1 MKCEILLR
9 FFVSERKMFFKA
21 ETKCG
26 KTLQENGNAIFI
38 FRQKKMDWFPETVSN
53 ANQRPDASAEFVE
66 IMPFDGGGRAYTYR
80 VPAEFS
86 GKTALGS
93 LVKIPLGSRE
103 NFGIVWK
110 TGVVPAPAWAKKVRD
125 IAEICC
131 DVPVLTP
138 DTLKLCEWLAA
149 YYAAPLNSV
158 LQTVL
163 PGTVRRGVRPVT
175 EKYVSIARELS
186 PEELEKFRR
195 RAKKQAALYEF
206 LLGFKTEEATRLP
219 LPQKTRIFPEKKDSR
234 QELPNNAKNSL
245 PQHVPAESDKNVA
258 SPGILRSSLPF
269 SENVINALILSG
281 IAKETVSIKS
291 RLAYNDDFEGGARGN
306 TVAALP
312 PNLNAEQRA
321 ALDSISQSL
330 SEKKFRT
337 HLLHGVTGSGK
348 TEVYIGAVRSVL
360 ESGGSAIF
368 LVPEVA
374 LTPQTVERLRSRLSD
389 CATQIVV
396 WHSNLSAGERYDAW
410 MAMARGEARLLVGAR
425 SAIFAPLK
433 NLRLIVVD
441 EEHEP
446 SFKQGET
453 PFYHGRDVAVFRA
466 HLCNAVCVLGSA
478 TPSLESFYNARNGK
492 YLLNRISKRVD
503 DRAFPPMKIIDMRRE
518 ILHTSGQTTF
528 SRPLIDALRER
539 LERREQSILFLNR
552 RGYSRA
558 LICPDCG
565 HVITCPHCS
574 SALTYH
580 RAEELMRC
588 HLCDHVEPAASR
600 CPACG
605 SPKIRWRG
613 FGTQRAEEILKN
625 IFPDAVAV
633 RLDADTMSKKNEF
646 RKILSDFRAGKI
658 DILLGTQMI
667 AKGLDFP
674 KVTLAG
680 ILDADVSLHVPDFRA
695 AERTFQ
701 LLVQVA
707 GRAGRGTLEGEVLVQ
722 TFTPH
727 AAPIQF
733 AKRADFDEFLEDELE
748 RRKEFGYPPQRHV
761 IRHLFRGQNAELV
774 EETADRWADF
784 LEKHAPDLCEIRGPA
799 PCPTEKI
806 QDNYRFHIWYF
817 CDNVVRASSHL
828 LQLRNAFPWPQD
840 VIDLLDVDP
849 VDIG

>member
-1 MKCEILLR
+1 
-9 FFVSERKMFFKA
+9 
-21 ETKCG
+21 
-26 KTLQENGNAIFI
+26 
-38 FRQKKMDWFPETVSN
+38 MDWFPETVSSAPEG
-53 ANQRPDASAEFVE
+53 ANDGSAEFVGV
-66 IMPFDGGGRAYTYR
+66 MPFDGGGRAYTYR
-80 VPAEFS
+80 VPARFS

-93 LVKIPLGSRE
+93 LVKIPLGARV
-103 NFGIVWK
+103 NFGVVWK
-110 TGVVPAPAWAKKVRD
+110 TGVVPAAAWAKKVRD
-125 IAEICC
+125 IAELCC

-138 DTLKLCEWLAA
+138 DALKLCEWLAA

-158 LQTVL
+158 LLTIL
-163 PGTVRRGVRPVT
+163 PSTVRRGVRPVT
-175 EKYVSIARELS
+175 EKYISLARELS
-186 PEELEKFRR
+186 PDELEKLRR
-195 RAKKQAALYEF
+195 RAKKQAALYE
-206 LLGFKTEEATRLP
+206 LLLSSKHQASGIRQTSRTE
-219 LPQKTRIFPEKKDSR
+219 KSPEIR
-234 QELPNNAKNSL
+234 NSEFDIA
-245 PQHVPAESDKNVA
+245 QAA
-258 SPGILRSSLPF
+258 SPVLRNALPF
-269 SENVINALILSG
+269 SAAVIDALIFAG
-281 IAKETVSIKS
+281 VAKEEIAVKS

-306 TVAALP
+306 AVAALP
-312 PNLNAEQRA
+312 PVLNAEQRA

-374 LTPQTVERLRSRLSD
+374 LTPQTVGRLRSRLSD

-466 HLCNAVCVLGSA
+466 HLCGAVCVLGSA
-478 TPSLESFYNARNGK
+478 TPSLESFFNARNGK
-492 YLLNRISKRVD
+492 YLLNRITKRVD

-518 ILHTSGQTTF
+518 ILHASGQTTF
-528 SRPLIDALRER
+528 SRTLINALRER

-565 HVITCPHCS
+565 HVLTCPHCS

-580 RAEELMRC
+580 RTEELMRC

-646 RKILSDFRAGKI
+646 RKILGDFRAGKI

-674 KVTLAG
+674 RVTLVG
-680 ILDADVSLHVPDFRA
+680 ILDADLSLHVPDFRA
-695 AERTFQ
+695 SERTFQ

-707 GRAGRGTLEGEVLVQ
+707 GRAGRGDLEGEVLVQ

-748 RRKEFGYPPQRHV
+748 RRKEFGYPPLRHV

-774 EETADRWADF
+774 EETADRWAEF
-784 LEKHAPDLCEIRGPA
+784 LEQNAPDLCEIRGPA

-817 CDNVVRASSHL
+817 CDNVVRASSRL
-828 LQLRNAFPWPQD
+828 VQLRDAFPWPQD

-849 VDIG
+849 ADVN

>member
-1 MKCEILLR
+1 
-9 FFVSERKMFFKA
+9 
-21 ETKCG
+21 
-26 KTLQENGNAIFI
+26 
-38 FRQKKMDWFPETVSN
+38 MDWFPETVSIAPES
-53 ANQRPDASAEFVE
+53 ANDDSAEFVE
-66 IMPFDGGGRAYTYR
+66 VMPFDGGGRTYTYR
-80 VPAEFS
+80 VPAKFS
-86 GKTALGS
+86 GKTDLGS
-93 LVKIPLGSRE
+93 LVKIPLGARV
-103 NFGIVWK
+103 NFGVVWK
-110 TGVVPAPAWAKKVRD
+110 TGVIPAAAWAKKVRD
-125 IAEICC
+125 LAELCC

-138 DTLKLCEWLAA
+138 DALKLCEWLAA

-158 LQTVL
+158 LLTIL
-163 PGTVRRGVRPVT
+163 PSTVRHGVRPVT
-175 EKYVSIARELS
+175 EKYISLARELP
-186 PEELEKFRR
+186 PEALEKLRR
-195 RAKKQAALYEF
+195 RAKKQAALYE
-206 LLGFKTEEATRLP
+206 LLLSAKHQASGIRQTSREEKTSEGR
-219 LPQKTRIFPEKKDSR
+219 DSEFDIA
-234 QELPNNAKNSL
+234 QA
-245 PQHVPAESDKNVA
+245 A
-258 SPGILRSSLPF
+258 SPVKRSAIPF
-269 SENVINALILSG
+269 SAAVIDALIFAG
-281 IAKETVSIKS
+281 IAKEEIAVKS

-312 PNLNAEQRA
+312 PDLNAEQRA
-321 ALDSISQSL
+321 ALNSISQSL

-466 HLCNAVCVLGSA
+466 HLCGAVCVLGSA
-478 TPSLESFYNARNGK
+478 TPSLESFFNARNGK
-492 YLLNRISKRVD
+492 YLLNRITKRVD

-528 SRPLIDALRER
+528 SRTLINALRER

-565 HVITCPHCS
+565 HVLTCPHCS

-580 RAEELMRC
+580 RTEELMRC

-674 KVTLAG
+674 RVTLVG
-680 ILDADVSLHVPDFRA
+680 ILDADLSLHVPDFRA

-707 GRAGRGTLEGEVLVQ
+707 GRAGRGDLEGEVLVQ

-748 RRKEFGYPPQRHV
+748 RRKEFGYPPLRHV

-774 EETADRWADF
+774 EETADRWAEF
-784 LEKHAPDLCEIRGPA
+784 LEQNAPDLCEIRGPA

-817 CDNVVRASSHL
+817 CDNVVRASSRL
-828 LQLRNAFPWPQD
+828 VQLRDAFPWPQD

-849 VDIG
+849 ADVN

>member
-1 MKCEILLR
+1 
-9 FFVSERKMFFKA
+9 
-21 ETKCG
+21 
-26 KTLQENGNAIFI
+26 
-38 FRQKKMDWFPETVSN
+38 MDWFPETVSSAPEG
-53 ANQRPDASAEFVE
+53 ANDSSAEFVE
-66 IMPFDGGGRAYTYR
+66 VMPFDGGGRAYTYR
-80 VPAEFS
+80 VPAKFS
-86 GKTALGS
+86 GKTTLGS
-93 LVKIPLGSRE
+93 LVRIPLGARV
-103 NFGIVWK
+103 NFGVVWK
-110 TGVVPAPAWAKKVRD
+110 TGVVPASVWAKRVRD
-125 IAEICC
+125 IAELCC

-138 DTLKLCEWLAA
+138 DALKLCEWLAA

-158 LQTVL
+158 LLTIL
-163 PGTVRRGVRPVT
+163 PSTVRRGVRPVT
-175 EKYVSIARELS
+175 EKYISLARELS
-186 PEELEKFRR
+186 SDELEKLRR
-195 RAKKQAALYEF
+195 RAKKQVALYE
-206 LLGFKTEEATRLP
+206 LLLSAKTGEAPP
-219 LPQKTRIFPEKKDSR
+219 LSLPEKQTNTGKETSGEHLRSR
-234 QELPNNAKNSL
+234 G
-245 PQHVPAESDKNVA
+245 SDKRA
-258 SPGILRSSLPF
+258 SPVKRSEIPF
-269 SENVINALILSG
+269 SAAVIDALIFAG
-281 IAKETVSIKS
+281 VAKEEIAVKS

-306 TVAALP
+306 AVAALP
-312 PNLNAEQRA
+312 PVLNAEQRA

-374 LTPQTVERLRSRLSD
+374 LTPQTVERLRSRLAD
-389 CATQIVV
+389 CATQTVV

-410 MAMARGEARLLVGAR
+410 MAMARGDARLLVGAR

-466 HLCNAVCVLGSA
+466 HLCSAVCVLGSA
-478 TPSLESFYNARNGK
+478 TPSLESFFNARNGK
-492 YLLNRISKRVD
+492 YLLNRITKRVD

-518 ILHTSGQTTF
+518 ILHASGQTTF
-528 SRPLIDALRER
+528 SRTLIDALRKR

-565 HVITCPHCS
+565 HVLTCPHCS

-580 RAEELMRC
+580 RTEELMRC

-646 RKILSDFRAGKI
+646 RKILGDFRAGKI

-674 KVTLAG
+674 RVTLVG
-680 ILDADVSLHVPDFRA
+680 ILDADLSLHVPDFRA
-695 AERTFQ
+695 SERTFQ

-707 GRAGRGTLEGEVLVQ
+707 GRAGRGDLEGEVLVQ

-748 RRKEFGYPPQRHV
+748 RRKEFGYPPLRHV

-774 EETADRWADF
+774 EETADRWAEF
-784 LEKHAPDLCEIRGPA
+784 LEQNAPDLCEIRGPA

-817 CDNVVRASSHL
+817 CDNVVRASSRL
-828 LQLRNAFPWPQD
+828 VQLRHAFPWPQD

-849 VDIG
+849 ADVN

>member
-1 MKCEILLR
+1 
-9 FFVSERKMFFKA
+9 
-21 ETKCG
+21 
-26 KTLQENGNAIFI
+26 
-38 FRQKKMDWFPETVSN
+38 MDWFPETVSS
-53 ANQRPDASAEFVE
+53 AVQRPDSSAEFVE
-66 IMPFDGGGRAYTYR
+66 VMPFDGGGRAYTYR
-80 VPAEFS
+80 IPEKFS
-86 GKTALGS
+86 GKIAPGI

-103 NFGIVWK
+103 NLGVVWK
-110 TGVVPAPAWAKKVRD
+110 TSVVPAPAWVKKVRD

-138 DTLKLCEWLAA
+138 EVLKLCEWLSA
-149 YYAAPLNSV
+149 YYAAPINSV

-175 EKYVSIARELS
+175 EKYISIARKLS

-195 RAKKQAALYEF
+195 RAKKQAALYEY
-206 LLGFKTEEATRLP
+206 LSGNKP
-219 LPQKTRIFPEKKDSR
+219 
-234 QELPNNAKNSL
+234 
-245 PQHVPAESDKNVA
+245 V
-258 SPGILRSSLPF
+258 LRSSLPF

-281 IAKETVSIKS
+281 IAKQEITVKS
-291 RLAYNDDFEGGARGN
+291 RIAYDDDFEGSARGN
-306 TVAALP
+306 AIPALSP
-312 PNLNAEQRA
+312 ELNEEQLA
-321 ALDSISQSL
+321 ALDSILQSL
-330 SEKKFRT
+330 SGKKFRT

-348 TEVYIGAVRSVL
+348 TEVYIGAIRRVL
-360 ESGGSAIF
+360 NDGGSAIF

-425 SAIFAPLK
+425 SAIFAPMQ

-466 HLCNAVCVLGSA
+466 HLLNTVCVLGSA

-492 YLLNRISKRVD
+492 YLLNRITKRVD

-518 ILHTSGQTTF
+518 ILHASGQTTF
-528 SRPLIDALRER
+528 SRTLINALRER

-588 HLCDHVEPAASR
+588 HLCDHVEPAASH

-605 SPKIRWRG
+605 SAKIRRRG

-625 IFPDAVAV
+625 IFPDAVTV

-646 RKILSDFRAGKI
+646 RKILGNFRAGKI

-674 KVTLAG
+674 KVTLVG

-707 GRAGRGTLEGEVLVQ
+707 GRAGRGTLDGEVLVQ

-748 RRKEFGYPPQRHV
+748 RRKEFGYPPARHV

-774 EETADRWADF
+774 EETAARWAEF
-784 LEKHAPDLCEIRGPA
+784 LETRAPEFCEIRGPA

-817 CDNVVRASSHL
+817 CDNVVRASAQIM
-828 LQLRNAFPWPQD
+828 QLRATFPWPQD

-849 VDIG
+849 AETG

>member
-1 MKCEILLR
+1 MIAGKPCKVAGTR
-9 FFVSERKMFFKA
+9 FSFRKF
-21 ETKCG
+21 
-26 KTLQENGNAIFI
+26 
-38 FRQKKMDWFPETVSN
+38 MDWFPETVLVKT
-53 ANQRPDASAEFVE
+53 RDADAGSAEFVE
-66 IMPFDGGGRAYTYR
+66 VMPFDGGGRAYTYR
-80 VPAEFS
+80 VPAAFS
-86 GKTALGS
+86 EKLKLGS
-93 LVKIPLGSRE
+93 LVKVPLGARV
-103 NFGIVWK
+103 NFGVVWK
-110 TGVVPAPAWAKKVRD
+110 TGVVPASAWIKKVRD
-125 IAEICC
+125 IAELCC

-138 DTLKLCEWLAA
+138 DALRLCEWLAA

-158 LQTVL
+158 LLTIL
-163 PGTVRRGVRPVT
+163 PNTVRRGVRPVT
-175 EKYVSIARELS
+175 EKHITLVRKLS
-186 PEELEKFRR
+186 PEELEKLRR
-195 RAKKQAALYEF
+195 RAKKQASLYEY
-206 LLGFKTEEATRLP
+206 LSAEENFPKKSLCAERSRAVPPSAGSNTLVALP
-219 LPQKTRIFPEKKDSR
+219 
-234 QELPNNAKNSL
+234 
-245 PQHVPAESDKNVA
+245 V
-258 SPGILRSSLPF
+258 LRSALPF
-269 SENVINALILSG
+269 SVNVIDALIFAG
-281 IAKETVSIKS
+281 IAKEEVVVKS
-291 RLAYNDDFEGGARGN
+291 RLAYSDDFEGGARGSAVV
-306 TVAALP
+306 TLP
-312 PNLNAEQRA
+312 PVLNEEQQA
-321 ALDSISQSL
+321 ALDSIAQSL
-330 SEKKFRT
+330 IGKKFRT

-348 TEVYIGAVRSVL
+348 TEVYIGAIRRVL
-360 ESGGSAIF
+360 NEGGSAIF

-374 LTPQTVERLRSRLSD
+374 LTPQTVDRLRSRLAD
-389 CATQIVV
+389 CPTQIVV

-478 TPSLESFYNARNGK
+478 TPSLESFFNARNGK
-492 YLLNRISKRVD
+492 YLLNRITKRVD

-518 ILHTSGQTTF
+518 ILHSSRQTTF
-528 SRPLIDALRER
+528 SRSLLDALRER
-539 LERREQSILFLNR
+539 LKRREQSILFLNR

-558 LICPDCG
+558 LICPECG
-565 HVITCPHCS
+565 HVLTCPHCS

-580 RAEELMRC
+580 RSEELMRC

-600 CPACG
+600 CPSCS

-646 RKILSDFRAGKI
+646 RRILSDFRAGKI

-674 KVTLAG
+674 RVTLVG
-680 ILDADVSLHVPDFRA
+680 ILDADLSLHVPDFRA

-707 GRAGRGTLEGEVLVQ
+707 GRAGRGDLAGEVLVQ

-733 AKRADFDEFLEDELE
+733 AKRADFDDFLEDELE
-748 RRKEFGYPPQRHV
+748 RRKEFGYPPLRHV
-761 IRHLFRGQNAELV
+761 IRHLFRGQDAELV
-774 EETADRWADF
+774 EETADRWAEF
-784 LEKHAPDLCEIRGPA
+784 LETNAPDLCEIRGPA

-817 CDNVVRASSHL
+817 CDNVVRASSQL
-828 LQLRNAFPWPQD
+828 MQLREAFPCPTD

-849 VDIG
+849 ADVG

>member
-1 MKCEILLR
+1 
-9 FFVSERKMFFKA
+9 
-21 ETKCG
+21 
-26 KTLQENGNAIFI
+26 
-38 FRQKKMDWFPETVSN
+38 
-53 ANQRPDASAEFVE
+53 
-66 IMPFDGGGRAYTYR
+66 MPFDGGGRAYTYR
-80 VPAEFS
+80 VPAGFS
-86 GKTALGS
+86 EKTQLGS
-93 LVKIPLGSRE
+93 LVKIPLGVRE
-103 NFGIVWK
+103 TLGVVWK
-110 TGVVPAPAWAKKVRD
+110 TDVVPAASWAKKVRN
-125 IAEICC
+125 ISALCC
-131 DVPVLTP
+131 DVPVLSP
-138 DTLKLCEWLAA
+138 DTLKLCEWISA

-175 EKYVSIARELS
+175 EKYVSLARKLS
-186 PEELEKFRR
+186 PEEFEKLRR
-195 RAKKQAALYEF
+195 RAKKQAALYE
-206 LLGFKTEEATRLP
+206 LLLTGEATL
-219 LPQKTRIFPEKKDSR
+219 L
-234 QELPNNAKNSL
+234 SL
-245 PQHVPAESDKNVA
+245 PQNARENNENEASQKTPSDDTENLRAQKRPAGSDKSAA
-258 SPGILRSSLPF
+258 SPGFSPVLRTSLPF
-269 SENVINALILSG
+269 SATVIDALIHSG
-281 IAKETVSIKS
+281 IAKEETAVKS
-291 RLAYNDDFEGGARGN
+291 RLAYNDDFEGGVRGN
-306 TVAALP
+306 AVRALP
-312 PNLNAEQRA
+312 PVLNEEQQS
-321 ALDSISQSL
+321 ALDSISKSL

-348 TEVYIGAVRSVL
+348 TEVYIGAVRRVL
-360 ESGGSAIF
+360 ESGGSAVF

-396 WHSNLSAGERYDAW
+396 WHSNLSSGERYDAW

-492 YLLNRISKRVD
+492 YLLNRITKRVD

-518 ILHTSGQTTF
+518 ILHASGQTTF
-528 SRPLIDALRER
+528 SRTLIDALRER
-539 LERREQSILFLNR
+539 LERKEQSILFLNR

-600 CPACG
+600 CPSCG
-605 SPKIRWRG
+605 SAKIRQRG

-646 RKILSDFRAGKI
+646 RKILGDFRAGKI

-680 ILDADVSLHVPDFRA
+680 ILDADLSLHDPDFRA

-701 LLVQVA
+701 LLVQAA
-707 GRAGRGTLEGEVLVQ
+707 GRAGRGDLEGEVLVQ

-733 AKRADFDEFLEDELE
+733 AKRADFDDFLEDELD
-748 RRKEFGYPPQRHV
+748 RRKEFGYPPLRHV

-774 EETADRWADF
+774 EKTADRWAEF
-784 LEKHAPDLCEIRGPA
+784 LEEHVPGLCEIRGPA

-817 CDNVVRASSHL
+817 CDNVVRASSRL
-828 LQLRNAFPWPQD
+828 MQLRNAFPWPDD

-849 VDIG
+849 VDVG

>member
-1 MKCEILLR
+1 
-9 FFVSERKMFFKA
+9 
-21 ETKCG
+21 
-26 KTLQENGNAIFI
+26 
-38 FRQKKMDWFPETVSN
+38 MDWFPETISN

-125 IAEICC
+125 LAELCC

-138 DTLKLCEWLAA
+138 DALKLCEWLAA

-158 LQTVL
+158 LLTIL
-163 PGTVRRGVRPVT
+163 PSTVRHGVRPVT
-175 EKYVSIARELS
+175 EKYISLARELP
-186 PEELEKFRR
+186 PETLEKLRR
-195 RAKKQAALYEF
+195 RAKKQAALYE
-206 LLGFKTEEATRLP
+206 LLLSAKTGETTLLSLPEKPTGSGKGTSADAPSKTETSGENLR
-219 LPQKTRIFPEKKDSR
+219 SR
-234 QELPNNAKNSL
+234 G
-245 PQHVPAESDKNVA
+245 SDRSVA
-258 SPGILRSSLPF
+258 SPVKRSAIPF
-269 SENVINALILSG
+269 SAAVIDALIFAG
-281 IAKETVSIKS
+281 IAKEEIAVKS

-306 TVAALP
+306 AVAVLP
-312 PNLNAEQRA
+312 PDLNAEQRA
-321 ALDSISQSL
+321 ALASVSQSL

-348 TEVYIGAVRSVL
+348 TEVYIGSIRKVL
-360 ESGGSAIF
+360 EDGGSAIF

-674 KVTLAG
+674 RVTLVG
-680 ILDADVSLHVPDFRA
+680 ILDADLSLHVPDFRA

-774 EETADRWADF
+774 EETADRWAEF
-784 LEKHAPDLCEIRGPA
+784 LEQNAPDLCEIRGPA

-817 CDNVVRASSHL
+817 CDNVVRASSRL
-828 LQLRNAFPWPQD
+828 VQLRDAFPWPQD

-849 VDIG
+849 ADVN

>member
-1 MKCEILLR
+1 
-9 FFVSERKMFFKA
+9 
-21 ETKCG
+21 
-26 KTLQENGNAIFI
+26 
-38 FRQKKMDWFPETVSN
+38 MDWFPETVSSAPEG
-53 ANQRPDASAEFVE
+53 ANDGSAEFVE
-66 IMPFDGGGRAYTYR
+66 VMPFDGGGRAYTYR
-80 VPAEFS
+80 VPAKFS

-93 LVKIPLGSRE
+93 LVKIPLGARV
-103 NFGIVWK
+103 NFGVVWK
-110 TGVVPAPAWAKKVRD
+110 TGVAPAAAWAKKVRD
-125 IAEICC
+125 IAELCC

-138 DTLKLCEWLAA
+138 DALKLCEWLAA

-158 LQTVL
+158 LLTIL
-163 PGTVRRGVRPVT
+163 PSTVRRGVRPVT
-175 EKYVSIARELS
+175 EKYISLARELS
-186 PEELEKFRR
+186 PDELEKLRR
-195 RAKKQAALYEF
+195 RAKKQAALYE
-206 LLGFKTEEATRLP
+206 LLLSSKHQASGIRQTSRTE
-219 LPQKTRIFPEKKDSR
+219 KSPEIR
-234 QELPNNAKNSL
+234 NSEFDIA
-245 PQHVPAESDKNVA
+245 QAA
-258 SPGILRSSLPF
+258 SPVLRNALPF
-269 SENVINALILSG
+269 SAAVIDALIFAG
-281 IAKETVSIKS
+281 VAKEEIAVKS

-306 TVAALP
+306 AVAALP
-312 PNLNAEQRA
+312 PVLNAEQRA

-374 LTPQTVERLRSRLSD
+374 LTPQTVGRLRSRLAD

-466 HLCNAVCVLGSA
+466 HLCGAVCVLGSA
-478 TPSLESFYNARNGK
+478 TPSLESFFNARNGK
-492 YLLNRISKRVD
+492 YLLNRITKRVD

-518 ILHTSGQTTF
+518 ILHASGQTTF
-528 SRPLIDALRER
+528 SRTLINALRER

-565 HVITCPHCS
+565 HVLTCPHCS

-580 RAEELMRC
+580 RTEELMRC

-646 RKILSDFRAGKI
+646 RKILGDFRAGKI

-674 KVTLAG
+674 RVTLVG
-680 ILDADVSLHVPDFRA
+680 ILDADLSLHVPDFRA
-695 AERTFQ
+695 SERTFQ

-707 GRAGRGTLEGEVLVQ
+707 GRAGRGDLEGEVLVQ

-748 RRKEFGYPPQRHV
+748 RRKEFGYPPLRHV

-774 EETADRWADF
+774 EETADLWAEF
-784 LEKHAPDLCEIRGPA
+784 LEQNAPDLCEIRGPA

-817 CDNVVRASSHL
+817 CDNVVRASSRL
-828 LQLRNAFPWPQD
+828 VQLRDTFPWPQD

-849 VDIG
+849 ADVN

>member
-1 MKCEILLR
+1 MFLKKKPSTENLASR
-9 FFVSERKMFFKA
+9 RERDFHFS
-21 ETKCG
+21 
-26 KTLQENGNAIFI
+26 N
-38 FRQKKMDWFPETVSN
+38 KMDWFPETVSS
-53 ANQRPDASAEFVE
+53 AGQTPDSAAEFVE
-66 IMPFDGGGRAYTYR
+66 VMPFDGGGRAYTYR
-80 VPAEFS
+80 VPAKFS
-86 GKTALGS
+86 EKITTGV

-103 NFGIVWK
+103 NLGVVWK
-110 TGVVPAPAWAKKVRD
+110 TGAVPAPAWIKKVRD

-138 DTLKLCEWLAA
+138 EVLKLCEWLAA

-175 EKYVSIARELS
+175 EKYVSIIREPS
-186 PEELEKFRR
+186 PEELEKLRR

-206 LLGFKTEEATRLP
+206 LRRFQAGETAGGNAREHSNTEKFSSQSPSTNTVFCENDR
-219 LPQKTRIFPEKKDSR
+219 RD
-234 QELPNNAKNSL
+234 
-245 PQHVPAESDKNVA
+245 A
-258 SPGILRSSLPF
+258 SFGIPVLRSSLPF

-281 IAKETVSIKS
+281 IAKQEIAVKS
-291 RLAYNDDFEGGARGN
+291 RLAYNDDFEGGSRGN
-306 TVAALP
+306 AVVALP
-312 PNLNAEQRA
+312 PVLNDEQRA
-321 ALDSISQSL
+321 ALDSVSQSL

-348 TEVYIGAVRSVL
+348 TEVYIGAIRKVL
-360 ESGGSAIF
+360 ENGGSAIF

-433 NLRLIVVD
+433 KLRLIVVD

-466 HLCNAVCVLGSA
+466 HLCNAVCLLGSA

-492 YLLNRISKRVD
+492 YLLNRITKRVD

-528 SRPLIDALRER
+528 SRPLVDALRER

-580 RAEELMRC
+580 RTEELMRC

-674 KVTLAG
+674 KVTLVG

-707 GRAGRGTLEGEVLVQ
+707 GRAGRGTLEGEVFVQ

-748 RRKEFGYPPQRHV
+748 RRKEFGYPPLRHV
-761 IRHLFRGQNAELV
+761 IRHLFRGQSAELV
-774 EETADRWADF
+774 EETADRWAEF
-784 LEKHAPDLCEIRGPA
+784 LEKNTPDLCEIRGPA

-817 CDNVVRASSHL
+817 CDNVVRASA
-828 LQLRNAFPWPQD
+828 QIMQMRAAFPWPQD
-840 VIDLLDVDP
+840 VVDLLDVDP